1 MARPSLFINLSLLKT
16 HAAFRNV
23 FLARLLS
30 LISLGLLAIAVPV
43 QIQALTH
50 SPIQVGLAVTLAG
63 TGMFVG
69 LMFGGVLA
77 DRYERRRLILLA
89 RSTCGIA
96 FVGLCLNATLAD
108 PSLLAIYALSLWDGF
123 FGAIGVTALLAATP
137 ALVGREHMVQA
148 GAISMLTV
156 RLGSILSP
164 LLGGLLIAA
173 GGVAW
178 NYGLAAFGT
187 LITVLLLLRLP
198 ALPPPPTPREH
209 PLRSLVNGIGFLFEN
224 RVVGTVALIGGLL
237 TLASAVRVL
246 YPALGADWHL
256 NATELGLVYA
266 ATPLGAAIGA
276 ITSGRLAATARPGQR
291 MIATAVLAF
300 ASIALFSVM
309 PSFWLALLCLAGF
322 GYLSAV
328 NALLQYALI
337 QAQTPDHLLGR
348 VNGLWT
354 AQNVSGDALGAAL
367 LGGLGSWLLPA
378 KAALAFGLAAVAVG
392 LVLALT
398 MRQLRHV
405 QFEAAAA

>member
-1 MARPSLFINLSLLKT
+1 MARPSLFINLALLKT

-137 ALVGREHMVQA
+137 GLVGREHMVQA

-173 GGVAW
+173 GGVAL

-246 YPALGADWHL
+246 YPALGADWQL

-300 ASIALFSVM
+300 ACIALFSVV

-392 LVLALT
+392 VVLALT

>member
-1 MARPSLFINLSLLKT
+1 MARPSIFLNLSLLRS
-16 HAAFRNV
+16 HPAFRAV

-30 LISLGLLAIAVPV
+30 LISLGLLAIAMPV

-50 SPIQVGLAVTLAG
+50 SPLQVGLAVTLAG

-96 FVGLCLNATLAD
+96 FVGLCLNACLAQ

-156 RLGSILSP
+156 RIGSILSP
-164 LLGGLLIAA
+164 LLGGLLISA

-198 ALPPPPTPREH
+198 ALPPPPVPREH
-209 PLRSLVNGIGFLFEN
+209 PLKALATGIGFLVEN
-224 RVVGTVALIGGLL
+224 RVVGTVALIGALL

-246 YPALGADWHL
+246 YPALGLAWQLDPAH
-256 NATELGLVYA
+256 LGLMYA

-276 ITSGRLAATARPGQR
+276 ITSGRLAATPRPGKR
-291 MIATAVLAF
+291 MLATALLAF
-300 ASIALFSVM
+300 AAIAGFSVV

-378 KAALAFGLAAVAVG
+378 NAALAFGLAAMAVG
-392 LVLALT
+392 LVLALG
-398 MRQLRHV
+398 MRQLRRV
-405 QFEAAAA
+405 QFDAVAA

>member
-1 MARPSLFINLSLLKT
+1 MARPSIFLNLSLLRS
-16 HAAFRNV
+16 HPAFRAV

-30 LISLGLLAIAVPV
+30 LISLGLLAIAMPV

-50 SPIQVGLAVTLAG
+50 SPLQVGLAVTLAG

-96 FVGLCLNATLAD
+96 FVGLCLNACLAQ
-108 PSLLAIYALSLWDGF
+108 PSLLAIYGLSLWDGF

-156 RLGSILSP
+156 RIGAILSP
-164 LLGGLLIAA
+164 LLGGLLISA

-198 ALPPPPTPREH
+198 ALPPPPVPREH
-209 PLRSLVNGIGFLFEN
+209 PLKALATGIGFLFEN
-224 RVVGTVALIGGLL
+224 RVVGTVALIGALL

-246 YPALGADWHL
+246 YPALGLAWQLDPAH
-256 NATELGLVYA
+256 LGLMYA

-276 ITSGRLAATARPGQR
+276 ITSGRLAATPRPGKR
-291 MIATAVLAF
+291 MLATALLAF
-300 ASIALFSVM
+300 AAIAGFSVV

-378 KAALAFGLAAVAVG
+378 NAALAFGLAAMAVG
-392 LVLALT
+392 LVLALG
-398 MRQLRHV
+398 MRQLRRV
-405 QFEAAAA
+405 QFDAVAA